1 MCPWLE
7 WKCLYNNDDWGGGGG
22 GGGGGVGGVVG
33 VGDCVDELVSE
44 LSVPV
49 SDAALL
55 DVDVDEDGLCG

>member
-1 MCPWLE
+1 M
-7 WKCLYNNDDWGGGGG
+7 YNNDDWGGGGG
-22 GGGGGVGGVVG
+22 GGGGGLGGVVG